1 MSVRVYSG
9 QTWDPSDDGTRQR
22 NGCVCI
28 ASGNRNGWSLGFIA
42 STVWLA
48 KGVHCSVCL
57 CIARVRKCFVLYV
70 LLIFSDK
77 KSPVLS
83 GAGLFGC

>member
-1 MSVRVYSG
+1 MCILGKLGTQATGRDNATDVFALQVG
-9 QTWDPSDDGTRQR
+9 TGTDGP
-22 NGCVCI
+22 
-28 ASGNRNGWSLGFIA
+28 LGFIA

-83 GAGLFGC
+83 GAGWFGC